1 MDKTKTSQT
10 AYRTL
15 EILKLLAKGPLS
27 TQEMLEHI
35 EKATDKNF
43 RKEMVLKYIN
53 TIKLLGIDIK
63 KEGNK
68 YYLNKSLEC
77 IDFSKKDLSVL
88 AFIQKYISKVKHDDY
103 KNNIIESLQKIEKNF
118 SVNTVTLCKKNK
130 IRAYLPA
137 KPININDENIEQY
150 EKYCKDELKI
160 KIVYQCEFSKK
171 QKDFLIAPIK
181 IIYKKG
187 NAILVAYDSKNNEY
201 KEFLIENI
209 VQVEQTPQKSVQN
222 SSASVL
228 FKLKNRLAKSYVL
241 KKNETVLECG
251 SDFIIVSNKKEDK
264 DLLLRRLLR
273 YFDQC
278 EILYPKSYRTSLL
291 DMIDSMEKIYE

>member
-1 MDKTKTSQT
+1 MKTKTSQA

-15 EILKLLAKGPLS
+15 EILKSLAEKPLS
-27 TQEMLEHI
+27 SQELLEHV

-68 YYLNKSLEC
+68 YYLDKSLEC
-77 IDFSKKDLSVL
+77 IDFSKKDLSIF
-88 AFIQKYISKVKHDDY
+88 AFIQKYINKINHDDY
-103 KNNIIESLQKIEKNF
+103 KNNIIESLQIIEKNF
-118 SVNTVTLCKKNK
+118 SEKTISLYKGNK
-130 IRAYLPA
+130 IRAYLPN
-137 KPININDENIEQY
+137 KPLSIKDENIKQY
-150 EKYCKDELKI
+150 ERYCKDELKV
-160 KIVYQCEFSKK
+160 KIVYQCENSQK
-171 QKDFLIAPIK
+171 QKEFLLAPLK
-181 IIYKKG
+181 IVYKKG
-187 NAILVAYDSKNNEY
+187 IAILIGYDSKNNEY
-201 KEFLIENI
+201 KEFLVENI
-209 VQVEQTPQKSVQN
+209 LYAEQTPQKFIQ
-222 SSASVL
+222 SSSGSVL

-241 KKNETVLECG
+241 KNNEILLESG

-264 DLLLRRLLR
+264 DQLLRRLLR

-291 DMIDSMEKIYE
+291 EMIDAMEKNYE

>member
-1 MDKTKTSQT
+1 MKTKTSQA

-15 EILKLLAKGPLS
+15 EILKSLAEKPLS
-27 TQEMLEHI
+27 SQELLEHV

-68 YYLNKSLEC
+68 YYLDKSLEC
-77 IDFSKKDLSVL
+77 IDFSKKDLSIF
-88 AFIQKYISKVKHDDY
+88 AFIQKYINKINHDDY
-103 KNNIIESLQKIEKNF
+103 KNNIIESLQIIEKNF
-118 SVNTVTLCKKNK
+118 SEKTISLYKGNK
-130 IRAYLPA
+130 IRAYLPN
-137 KPININDENIEQY
+137 KPLSIKDENIKQY
-150 EKYCKDELKI
+150 ERYCKDELKV
-160 KIVYQCEFSKK
+160 KIVYQCENSQK
-171 QKDFLIAPIK
+171 QKEFLLSPLK

-187 NAILVAYDSKNNEY
+187 NAILIGYDSKNNEY
-201 KEFLIENI
+201 KEFLVENI
-209 VQVEQTPQKSVQN
+209 LYAEQTPQKFIQ
-222 SSASVL
+222 SSSGSVL

-241 KKNETVLECG
+241 KNNEILLESG

-264 DLLLRRLLR
+264 DQLLRRLLR

-291 DMIDSMEKIYE
+291 EMIDAMEKNYE

>member
-1 MDKTKTSQT
+1 MKTKTSQA

-15 EILKLLAKGPLS
+15 EILKSLAEKPLS
-27 TQEMLEHI
+27 SQELLEHV

-68 YYLNKSLEC
+68 YYLDKSLEC
-77 IDFSKKDLSVL
+77 IDFSKKDLSIF
-88 AFIQKYISKVKHDDY
+88 AFIQKYINKINHDDY
-103 KNNIIESLQKIEKNF
+103 KNNIIESLQIIEKNF
-118 SVNTVTLCKKNK
+118 SEKTISLYKGNK
-130 IRAYLPA
+130 IRAYLPN
-137 KPININDENIEQY
+137 KPLSIKDENIKQY
-150 EKYCKDELKI
+150 ERYCKDELKV
-160 KIVYQCEFSKK
+160 KIVYQCENSQK
-171 QKDFLIAPIK
+171 QKEFLLAPLK

-187 NAILVAYDSKNNEY
+187 NAILIGYDSKNNEY
-201 KEFLIENI
+201 KEFLVQNI
-209 VQVEQTPQKSVQN
+209 LYAEQTPQKFIQ
-222 SSASVL
+222 SSSGSVL

-241 KKNETVLECG
+241 KNNEILLESG

-264 DLLLRRLLR
+264 DQLLRRLLR

-291 DMIDSMEKIYE
+291 EMIDAMEKNYE

>member
-1 MDKTKTSQT
+1 MEKTKTSQT

-15 EILKLLAKGPLS
+15 EILKLLAQNPLS
-27 TQEMLEHI
+27 SQEMLEYI
-35 EKATDKNF
+35 EKTTDQNF

-63 KEGNK
+63 KDGNK
-68 YYLNKSLEC
+68 YYLNRSLEY
-77 IDFSKKDLSVL
+77 IDFSKKDLSIL
-88 AFIQKYISKVKHDDY
+88 AFIQKYVNKIQHDDY
-103 KNNIIESLQKIEKNF
+103 KNNIVESLQKIEKSF
-118 SVNTVTLCKKNK
+118 SQNTISLYKKNK

-137 KPININDENIEQY
+137 KPLNINDKDIEQY
-150 EKYCKDELKI
+150 EKYCKDELKL
-160 KIVYQCEFSKK
+160 KIIYKYELLQG
-171 QKDFLIAPIK
+171 QKEFLIAPLK
-181 IIYKKG
+181 VIYKKG
-187 NAILVAYDSKNNEY
+187 NAVLIGYDSKNNEY

-209 VQVEQTPQKSVQN
+209 VNVEQTPQKAIPN

-241 KKNETVLECG
+241 KKNETLLECG
-251 SDFIIVSNKKEDK
+251 NDFIIVSNKKEDK
-264 DLLLRRLLR
+264 ELLLRRLLR